1 MLDTK
6 NYIKRVAIAA
16 KVNRTA
22 GVVAGVQISNG
33 SQLAF
38 GEIVVTD
45 LAGRVVNSTTVA
57 GLNRIFIKQGRG
69 GKTPSMNI
77 IEVNKETTN
86 SYVGLTPVPAVEQI
100 DYIGYNGTAGTV
112 EASGGT
118 VKNFIVKVTPLPNTM
133 MYGLVPFHVKN
144 TQFSA
149 AAANTSI
156 LNAEGLVKSLISNF
170 APERQIGR
178 SPRFELVANST
189 SVVFGTTLA
198 SASFVKYSNQ
208 VSVTAGADLAGLTIL
223 AGSYIRIGGTTA
235 VTGGVYKVKTGVVL
249 TTGASGTITL
259 DWIYQGE
266 TATILVAGL
275 TSITA
280 ASIATANV
288 GVKLTGQPFA
298 YDVNRWRQY
307 DKMRFETSLVFA
319 FTTTTVTKAQVPS
332 EGRGTWEQVMND
344 EYISWGDQGQ
354 INPMTLPFNPRE
366 QDAVKGVPYS
376 TVHLTWANPVNSNF
390 GANNS
395 LIGESIIYL
404 DKTGG
409 SLNAQ
414 TQITGATSLMEVLDA
429 FFLGKF
435 AAQAGNV

>member
-6 NYIKRVAIAA
+6 NYIKRVAISA

-22 GVVAGVQISNG
+22 GVAAGVQISNG

-86 SYVGLTPVPAVEQI
+86 SYVGLTPVDAVEQI
-100 DYIGYNGTAGTV
+100 DYIGYNGTSGTV

-178 SPRFELVANST
+178 SPRFELVASDT
-189 SVVFGTTLA
+189 TAAFGANVLA
-198 SASFVKYSNQ
+198 TVSFTKYSNQ
-208 VSVTAGADLAGLTIL
+208 VTVTAGSA
-223 AGSYIRIGGTTA
+223 
-235 VTGGVYKVKTGVVL
+235 
-249 TTGASGTITL
+249 
-259 DWIYQGE
+259 
-266 TATILVAGL
+266 
-275 TSITA
+275 
-280 ASIATANV
+280 
-288 GVKLTGQPFA
+288 
-298 YDVNRWRQY
+298 
-307 DKMRFETSLVFA
+307 
-319 FTTTTVTKAQVPS
+319 
-332 EGRGTWEQVMND
+332 
-344 EYISWGDQGQ
+344 
-354 INPMTLPFNPRE
+354 
-366 QDAVKGVPYS
+366 
-376 TVHLTWANPVNSNF
+376 
-390 GANNS
+390 
-395 LIGESIIYL
+395 
-404 DKTGG
+404 
-409 SLNAQ
+409 
-414 TQITGATSLMEVLDA
+414 GATLTAGHYLRLGTGFVCATTPPILQPPDFKFILM
-429 FFLGKF
+429 
-435 AAQAGNV
+435 